1 MSGNQRL
8 DQIKQYYE
16 RYPLAFH
23 LPGWVL
29 YVVLPY
35 QILPLSQIFSQ
46 HEIGVMFGIKALNE
60 ALIIAFFYL
69 NYHIL
74 TPDTLRRGHLTRLPL
89 AVLGMSALL
98 IVTNALYYH
107 YVIVADLPRFSARLT
122 QAGLTAPGQSDWF
135 GTPIPLIITS
145 LVSLL
150 LLTSVSTGFA
160 MYRERTE
167 REVRHQQM
175 IIEKKEAEL
184 SALRLQISPHF
195 LFNTLNNMRWLARQK
210 SDQTEEAIMR
220 LSDMLRYM
228 IYEAER
234 GPVSLAKEI
243 DYLTDYIALQRL
255 RLAPHN
261 QIVFKTKT
269 DDDRVLIEPLLL
281 LPFVENAVKY
291 GLHHDHDSTVVVR
304 LGLKQGK
311 LTFSTRNQLYVN
323 QSTDDS
329 GIGVQNVK
337 RRLALH
343 YPNRHTLV
351 IGPQA
356 GAFCVDLQINLTE
369 Q

>member
-1 MSGNQRL
+1 MGSNQL
-8 DQIKQYYE
+8 FEFIKQRYE

-35 QILPLSQIFSQ
+35 QILPLSQFFSQ
-46 HEIGVMFGIKALNE
+46 HEIAMLFGVKALNE

-74 TPDTLRRGHLTRLPL
+74 TPDTLRRGRFARLPL

-98 IVTNALYYH
+98 TVTNVLYYH
-107 YVIVADLPRFSARLT
+107 YIIGADQPQFSAKLT
-122 QAGLTAPGQSDWF
+122 QAGLTVPGQNEWM
-135 GTPIPLIITS
+135 GTPISLIITS

-175 IIEKKEAEL
+175 IIAKKEAEL
-184 SALRLQISPHF
+184 SALKLQISPHF

-210 SDQTEEAIMR
+210 SDQTEEAIIR

-228 IYEAER
+228 IYQADR
-234 GPVSLAKEI
+234 GPVALAREI
-243 DYLTDYIALQRL
+243 EYLTDYIALQQL

-261 QIVFKTKT
+261 QIVFET
-269 DDDRVLIEPLLL
+269 DVDNDQVFIEPLLL
-281 LPFVENAVKY
+281 IPFVENAVKY
-291 GLHHDHDSTVVVR
+291 GLHHERESAVLIR
-304 LGLKQGK
+304 LRMARGCLS
-311 LTFSTRNQLYVN
+311 FSTRNQLYASVV
-323 QSTDDS
+323 TDDS
-329 GIGVQNVK
+329 GIGVQNAQ

-343 YPNRHTLV
+343 YPDWHRLI
-351 IGPQA
+351 IGQKD
-356 GAFCVDLQINLTE
+356 GQYCVDLQIELTE
-369 Q
+369 R

>member
-1 MSGNQRL
+1 MTGNQFFEY
-8 DQIKQYYE
+8 IKQRYE

-23 LPGWVL
+23 LPGWAL

-35 QILPLSQIFSQ
+35 QILPLTQVFSP
-46 HEIGVMFGIKALNE
+46 HEITVLFGIKALNE

-74 TPDTLRRGHLTRLPL
+74 TPDALRRGQLARLPL
-89 AVLGMSALL
+89 AGLGMSALL
-98 IVTNALYYH
+98 TATNALYYH
-107 YVIVADLPRFSARLT
+107 YVIVADLPRFSAKLT
-122 QAGLTAPGQSDWF
+122 QAGLTVPGQKEWL

-145 LVSLL
+145 LISLL

-167 REVRHQQM
+167 REARHQQM
-175 IIEKKEAEL
+175 VIEKKEAEL
-184 SALRLQISPHF
+184 SALKLQISPHF

-228 IYEAER
+228 IYQADR
-234 GPVSLAKEI
+234 GPVALAKET
-243 DYLTDYIALQRL
+243 DYLTDYVTLQQL

-261 QIVFKTKT
+261 QLVFETDL

-281 LPFVENAVKY
+281 IPFVENAVKY
-291 GLHHDHDSTVVVR
+291 GLHHEHESAVVIR
-304 LGLKQGK
+304 LRLKQGT
-311 LTFSTRNQLYVN
+311 LRFSTRNHLYV
-323 QSTDDS
+323 SKPTDDS

-343 YPNRHTLV
+343 YPDRHTLAV
-351 IGPQA
+351 GPH
-356 GAFCVDLQINLTE
+356 GGEFCVDLQIDLIE
-369 Q
+369 R